1 MGQYLS
7 EKCRD
12 IVALTAARWPKGVRE
27 DVWSLRPADLDKA
40 IASDRFRE
48 ELAFIDKEGIKAYSV
63 RDEGY
68 PEKLRQ
74 IHDPPPVIFVKGD
87 LLESDTDS
95 VAIVG
100 ARMCSMYGSRMAE
113 KLAFELALRGIT
125 VVSGMARGIDSAAHA
140 GALKAGGRTIAV
152 MGSGFKNIYP
162 SESADLAA
170 EISSN
175 GAVITEFPSFAEP
188 LKRNF
193 PRRNRI
199 VSGLVKGVVVVEAAL
214 KSGAMITVDFALDQG
229 KDVFAVPGR
238 ADSGVSE
245 GANHLIRTGAKLVT
259 SVDDILEELKIGSIP
274 REAVKKAVLSDDE
287 KALMRVLEREHE
299 SHLDALAESSG
310 LGLRAN
316 EVLLRMELKGLV
328 KAHPGRV
335 YALSAAR

>member
-1 MGQYLS
+1 VGQYLS

-27 DVWSLRPADLDKA
+27 DMSSVRPADLDQA
-40 IASDRFRE
+40 IASDRSRE

-68 PEKLRQ
+68 PLRLRE

-87 LLESDTDS
+87 LLECDTDS

-100 ARMCSMYGSRMAE
+100 ARMCSMYGARMAE

-125 VVSGMARGIDSAAHA
+125 VVSGMARGIDSAAHV

-162 SESADLAA
+162 SESADLAGK
-170 EISSN
+170 ISLN
-175 GAVITEFPSFAEP
+175 GAVITEFPSLAEP
-188 LKRNF
+188 LKHNF

-238 ADSGVSE
+238 ADSGMSE
-245 GANHLIRTGAKLVT
+245 GTNHLIRTGAN
-259 SVDDILEELKIGSIP
+259 ILEELKIGSAP
-274 REAVKKAVLSDDE
+274 KEAVKKAVLSDDE
-287 KALMRVLEREHE
+287 KALMRVLRKEHE

-310 LGLRAN
+310 LGLRTN

-335 YALSAAR
+335 YALAAPR